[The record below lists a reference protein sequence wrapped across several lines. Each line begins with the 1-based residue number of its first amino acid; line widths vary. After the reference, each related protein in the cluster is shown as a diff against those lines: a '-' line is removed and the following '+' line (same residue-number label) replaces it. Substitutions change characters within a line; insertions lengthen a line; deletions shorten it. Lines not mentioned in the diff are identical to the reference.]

1 MGEYNTLQWSRL
13 YGCCFMRK
21 LQICFCFLISD
32 FWPPFCFEIWSKVRC
47 GGDIIWLFWNYFNLT
62 AGMKKGAGL
71 GVFLL
76 SDKRL
81 IAIYRMKSLKS
92 NILLATAAPLESSFF
107 GIWSLLCTHQTDAFP
122 DKFRSKWSDHNLSQ
136 ILEKAGVKKHSWSSV
151 DWKFRL
157 ARESEFC
164 RVTQYVGCNFQLQ
177 LIVHFDRSFDYI
189 KTRQKDK
196 RLLCVWIFL

>member
-1 MGEYNTLQWSRL
+1 MLNYCSTRVVLYHLIYLSDLLVFWKIWFGCSRTPHLSWWGLSAFHTTLIGLDFPVGEYNTLQWSRL

-81 IAIYRMKSLKS
+81 IAVYIGWK
-92 NILLATAAPLESSFF
+92 A
-107 GIWSLLCTHQTDAFP
+107 W
-122 DKFRSKWSDHNLSQ
+122 NL
-136 ILEKAGVKKHSWSSV
+136 I
-151 DWKFRL
+151 
-157 ARESEFC
+157 FC
-164 RVTQYVGCNFQLQ
+164 WLQ
-177 LIVHFDRSFDYI
+177 QHR
-189 KTRQKDK
+189 
-196 RLLCVWIFL
+196 